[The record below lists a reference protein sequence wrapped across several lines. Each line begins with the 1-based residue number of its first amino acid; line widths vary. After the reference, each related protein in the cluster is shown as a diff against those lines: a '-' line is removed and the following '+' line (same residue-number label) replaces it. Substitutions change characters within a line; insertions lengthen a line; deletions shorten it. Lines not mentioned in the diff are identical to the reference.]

1 MATPKLFTPT
11 KVGHNT
17 LQHRIVFAPTTRLR
31 ADDKHVPIVE
41 LVAEHYAQRAAV
53 PGTLLIAEGT
63 LISPQAGGFGNAPG
77 IWSKEQVS
85 AWKQVVD
92 AVHERGSFIYV
103 QLAAIGRAALLDV
116 LEKDGGHPLVSSSD
130 VLLTGAPAPPRPLTV
145 EEIKQYVED
154 FATAAYNA
162 VHGAGF
168 DGVEIH
174 GANGYLIDQFIQD
187 NANKRTD
194 EYGGSIGNRARFVLE
209 IADAVVAKVGAEK
222 TALRVSPWSRFQ
234 DMRMDDPIPTFSYI
248 VQQLAD
254 KYPDFGFIHVVEPRV
269 DAYTDREPGEDEVS
283 SSNDFIRKI
292 WSPRPLIS
300 AGGYNRELSLEV
312 AETKGD
318 LIAWG
323 RYYTSNPDLP
333 LRLKKNLPLAKYDR
347 NTFYNATEALG
358 YNDHPYA
365 PENEAELGKI
375 PVLRPQV

>member
-1 MATPKLFTPT
+1 MSKPPKSDNIRDSLVCINSDNIQPEVYRSHLLLRNKMATPKLFTPT
-11 KVGHNT
+11 KVGGNT

-85 AWKQVVD
+85 AWKQVHILSWVPLYLIFEANAIRMWQVVD

-130 VLLTGAPAPPRPLTV
+130 VLLTGASAPPRPLTV
-145 EEIKQYVED
+145 EGQRVVIYLTVNMLTLSFLTEIKQYVED

-194 EYGGSIGNRARFVLE
+194 EYGGSTENRARFVLE

-234 DMRMDDPIPTFSYI
+234 
-248 VQQLAD
+248 
-254 KYPDFGFIHVVEPRV
+254 
-269 DAYTDREPGEDEVS
+269 GEFD
-283 SSNDFIRKI
+283 
-292 WSPRPLIS
+292 
-300 AGGYNRELSLEV
+300 
-312 AETKGD
+312 
-318 LIAWG
+318 
-323 RYYTSNPDLP
+323 
-333 LRLKKNLPLAKYDR
+333 
-347 NTFYNATEALG
+347 
-358 YNDHPYA
+358 
-365 PENEAELGKI
+365 
-375 PVLRPQV
+375 PVLLSTAKNDGFARHAHGGPHTYLQLHRSATRRQVS